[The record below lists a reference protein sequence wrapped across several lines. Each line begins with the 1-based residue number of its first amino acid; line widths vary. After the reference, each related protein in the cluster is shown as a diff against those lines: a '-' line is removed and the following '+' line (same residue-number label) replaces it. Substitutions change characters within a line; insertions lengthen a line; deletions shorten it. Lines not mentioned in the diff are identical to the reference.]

1 MKTLNT
7 LCMGLT
13 AVLVTGCAPKPLYY
27 WGSYQDQIHGAYVTP
42 EKYPNDSQIE
52 KLEADAV
59 KANAA
64 NRPVPPG
71 FHAQLGYLYALTGK
85 KDNAQQQ
92 FELEKEQYPE
102 SGTYMDLLMQQL
114 QPKTGVTQ

>member
-1 MKTLNT
+1 M
-7 LCMGLT
+7 
-13 AVLVTGCAPKPLYY
+13 YY

-42 EKYPNDSQIE
+42 EKYSNDSQII
-52 KLEADAV
+52 KLEADV
-59 KANAA
+59 EKANAA
-64 NRPVPPG
+64 NKPVPPG

-85 KDNAQQQ
+85 KDIAQVQ

-114 QPKTGVTQ
+114 QPKTGAVQ